1 MGTTNSLGGFGNVT
15 IDKTVG
21 GLGTTNL
28 FGTSLKYGT
37 DSNLQLQGTTNQT
50 QTTFF
55 GSLLE
60 KFGLGGLTK
69 TDTIT
74 PQGGTNPGDQ
84 KFTFT
89 ASSTEIENNGSVT
102 LK

>member
-74 PQGGTNPGDQ
+74 PQGGKNDSHKFEFKADKTEVHNGD
-84 KFTFT
+84 KVTFT
-89 ASSTEIENNGSVT
+89 
-102 LK
+102 